1 MPELKADQVLQQKL
15 SERGNI
21 KVLKNTAVKEVKGSE
36 FVEELMYTDRETEKG
51 TSIKVDGMF
60 IEIGLSANSDIVKG
74 LVEVNQIGEIVIDSN
89 NMTSVKGIFAAGDV
103 TTVKQKQI
111 VIAVGEGAK
120 AALGAFEY
128 LIKEY

>member
-1 MPELKADQVLQQKL
+1 
-15 SERGNI
+15 
-21 KVLKNTAVKEVKGSE
+21 
-36 FVEELMYTDRETEKG
+36 MYTDRETEKG

-74 LVEVNQIGEIVIDSN
+74 LVEVNQVGEIVIDSN